1 MSKIFPKVVLYVKGV
16 RDLTNLGFE
25 CYCRYLS
32 GDEDA
37 LTDLVKCQADG
48 LIRFA
53 YCYVQDST
61 AAEEIMEDTIVAL
74 IMKRKRFDN
83 EALFHSYLFKIARN
97 RAIDYLRKWRNTIAL
112 EDVQNILTTE
122 DLETSHSRRARNGL
136 VYVQIQSLPEQY
148 RQILHLTYFEDF
160 SLAQAAKIMGKSMKQ
175 VYNLHA
181 RAKEALKQ
189 RLLKEGLTY
198 EEL

>member
-1 MSKIFPKVVLYVKGV
+1 M
-16 RDLTNLGFE
+16 TNLSFE
-25 CYCRYLS
+25 HYCHYLD

-37 LTDLVKCQADG
+37 LTQLVRSCSEP

-53 YCYVQDST
+53 YCYVPDSA
-61 AAEEIMEDTIVAL
+61 AAEEIMEDAIVAL

-83 EALFHSYLFKIARN
+83 EASFRSYLFKIAKN
-97 RAIDYLRKWRNTIAL
+97 KAIDHLRKWRNTVAL
-112 EDVQNILTTE
+112 EDVQNVLLTE
-122 DLETSHSRRARNGL
+122 DLETGHSRRARNAL

-148 RQILHLTYFEDF
+148 RQILHLTYFEEF
-160 SLAQAAKIMGKSMKQ
+160 SLAQISKIMGKSMKQ

-189 RLLKEGLTY
+189 RLLKEGLTH